1 MNIDKFAS
9 LRLSR
14 TAIFISRALL
24 MAGAFTAQAHAAGQS
39 SANFAIPKDTINVGV
54 GEMTSANFRLAASV
68 GEATSGVTI
77 VSVGFRVA
85 GGYRGNVTVGPAV
98 LNLLSVVSRKLH
110 NGTAF
115 DLNIANQ
122 PITGSI
128 TIEPRTI
135 GAGHAII
142 FHFDATITAEG
153 AASALDQAM
162 NSAATVTLTRS
173 GADVIAT
180 LNNVAD
186 NKRLTLTLTGVNAT
200 TNVARSL
207 GFLVG
212 DVNNSKSVNAADII
226 AVKARTGTIV
236 NAGNAATVAKFDL
249 NADGSITQADVSIA
263 KARSGL
269 VVP

>member
-1 MNIDKFAS
+1 MKRVAVSDSVA
-9 LRLSR
+9 RR
-14 TAIFISRALL
+14 VTANFLGVAMAISSATQ
-24 MAGAFTAQAHAAGQS
+24 AFAAGQS
-39 SANFAIPKDTINVGV
+39 SANFAIPKDTINAGV
-54 GEMTSANFRLAASV
+54 GEMTSSNFRLNASV
-68 GEATSGVTI
+68 GEPA
-77 VSVGFRVA
+77 A
-85 GGYRGNVTVGPAV
+85 GGTITGVAFRLAGGFRGNVTVGPAV

-135 GAGHAII
+135 GAGHVII

-162 NSAATVTLTRS
+162 NSAATVTLARS

-180 LNNVAD
+180 LNNVGD

-226 AVKARTGTIV
+226 AVKARNGTTV
-236 NAGNAATVAKFDL
+236 NAGNVATVAKFDL
-249 NADGSITQADVSIA
+249 NADGTITQADVSMA
-263 KARSGL
+263 KSRSGL
-269 VVP
+269 AIP

>member
-1 MNIDKFAS
+1 MNIDQYPS
-9 LRLSR
+9 SRLSR
-14 TAIFISRALL
+14 VAIFISRGLL
-24 MAGAFTAQAHAAGQS
+24 LAGVFTTHVFAAGQS
-39 SANFAIPKDTINVGV
+39 SANFAIPKDTINAGV
-54 GEMTSANFRLAASV
+54 GEMTSANFRLAAAV
-68 GEATSGVTI
+68 GETTSGVTI
-77 VSVGFRVA
+77 TSVGFRIA
-85 GGYRGNVTVGPAV
+85 GGIRGSVTIGPAV

-115 DLNIANQ
+115 DLSIANQ

-135 GAGHAII
+135 GAGHVII

-162 NSAATVTLTRS
+162 NSAATVTLTRA

-180 LNNVAD
+180 LGNVAD
-186 NKRLTLTLTGVNAT
+186 NKRLTLTLTGVNTT

-212 DVNNSKSVNAADII
+212 DVNNSKNVNAADII
-226 AVKARTGTIV
+226 AVKSRIGTAV

-249 NADGSITQADVSIA
+249 NADGSITQADISVA

-269 VVP
+269 VLP